1 MRRLLQLTF
10 WLKILLTVGLV
21 ALPLLVL
28 PNFMI
33 EALGLGNPMMVK
45 LVGVAY
51 LGLSVAYWHGLNL
64 LREGR
69 FPSTIAAMGIVSN
82 AGAAAVIA
90 HAGLNRGFY
99 RFADWLANSFWAAAF
114 ATGAIA
120 LLLLVCVLTV
130 PRVSR
135 SS

>member
-1 MRRLLQLTF
+1 MTRLLQLTF
-10 WLKILLTVGLV
+10 WLKIVLTVGFV
-21 ALPLLVL
+21 ALPLLAL
-28 PNFMI
+28 PDVMI
-33 EALGLGNPMMVK
+33 EALGLGHPMMVK

-82 AGAAAVIA
+82 AGAAVVIT
-90 HAGLNRGFY
+90 HAGMSRGFY
-99 RFADWLANSFWAAAF
+99 RFADWLANSFWAAAI
-114 ATGAIA
+114 ATAAIA
-120 LLLLVCVLTV
+120 LLLLLCLLAA
-130 PRVSR
+130 PRLSR